1 MVVYII
7 KGVGMDSNQAGF
19 DFYTGAPVDDEH
31 LWFRD
36 PFIEQVWEKLRTQ
49 HVLITAPRRTGKT
62 SVMFHMLS
70 RPRAD
75 YLVIYQNVQDFKHPA
90 QLFQTVIEN
99 FHEKHPQLLQ
109 QLAAKGYKFLEQ
121 TWSNLMRRLEN
132 VEAGGVKIALRES
145 DPNWEVNWKRHA
157 EDLLNQIR
165 SVGKP
170 ILLIVD
176 ELPDMILNMKPD
188 HSAEAREFL
197 AWFRTQRQNPQ
208 PSKDCIRWLCG
219 GSINLAGTLDD
230 LGRVD
235 LINDLSVEELP
246 VFTPEQVEEFV
257 ATMLSS
263 RGVALDDSVPRRMV
277 EQLGRPIPF
286 FLQLATQNLHRH
298 WQKVQRKLIPNDVDF
313 IFKELIARPSA
324 REQLQHYYSRIR
336 TYYTE
341 PRQTAAYQLLALIS
355 QSGPE
360 GLSRKGLKT
369 SFEQSLAE
377 SDLKLTKAERD
388 NQFSKLLRDLEN
400 DFYICEV
407 AEDQYD
413 FASGLLKSWWRRNYG

>member
-1 MVVYII
+1 M
-7 KGVGMDSNQAGF
+7 GSSHAGG
-19 DFYTGAPVDDEH
+19 DFYTGAPVEEGD

-36 PFIEQVWEKLRTQ
+36 PFIKQIWEKLRTQ

-62 SVMFHMLS
+62 SVMYHLLN
-70 RPRAD
+70 RPQGD
-75 YLVIYQNVQDFKHPA
+75 YLVTYQNVQDFERPA

-99 FHEKHPQLLQ
+99 FHEKHPQLLK
-109 QLAAKGYKFLEQ
+109 QLASRGYQLLGKA
-121 TWSNLMRRLEN
+121 WSSVMERLDN
-132 VEAGGVKIALRES
+132 VEAGGVKIALREI
-145 DPNWEVNWKRHA
+145 DPNWDANWKRHA

-170 ILLIVD
+170 VLLIVD
-176 ELPDMILNMKPD
+176 ELPDMILNMKPA

-197 AWFRTQRQNPQ
+197 AWFRTQRQDP
-208 PSKDCIRWLCG
+208 PPGKDCIRWLCG

-246 VFTPEQVEEFV
+246 VFTPDEVQEFV
-257 ATMLSS
+257 ATMLTS
-263 RGVALDDSVPRRMV
+263 RGVTLDDNVPMRMV

-286 FLQLATQNLHRH
+286 FMQLATQNLHRH
-298 WQKVQRKLIPNDVDF
+298 WQKVQRKLVPNDVDTV
-313 IFKELIARPSA
+313 FKELIVSPSA

-355 QSGPE
+355 LSSPE
-360 GLSRKGLKT
+360 GLSRNAVRQ
-369 SFEQSLAE
+369 SFEPSLTE
-377 SDLKLTKAERD
+377 SELKLIKPERD
-388 NQFSKLLRDLEN
+388 NHFTKLLRDLEN

-407 AEDQYD
+407 TEDQYD
-413 FASGLLKSWWRRNYG
+413 FASGLLKNWWRKNYG